1 MNKQEFYKLIP
12 KSELLAFFD
21 GRKFPVFCYFKKII
35 EKKYRDLSDCL
46 PEQFKIHYAFKANPN
61 KDILKT
67 MNALGMGA
75 DVASGGE
82 LAAALDAGFSPD
94 TIEFTGPGK
103 TLDELSLAIDSG
115 ISCINVESISEIKK
129 ITELTRSR
137 RKTANI
143 GIRINP
149 KTRPTSS
156 AMKMGGDT
164 QFGIPE
170 DQLEEAIA
178 VIKSH
183 SEILRFRGLH
193 LHLGSQY
200 QESDKILSNYRFI
213 LQKSVEI
220 AHKYGIV
227 IEKINF
233 GGGWGI
239 DMFGKKPPL
248 DLAALK
254 ESLSGLL
261 ADEELMASFRNTT
274 FIIEPGRFLVA
285 ECGIYAVEVLYC
297 KKSYARE
304 FLVVDGGMHQQYA
317 AAGGIGQVIRRNY
330 EIDILSEKEESGT
343 KSKYTIT
350 GSLCIPD
357 DVLATDVELHA
368 DIKEGDV
375 VLFFNSGAYGFSAS
389 PLHFLSHALPAEIVV

>member
-12 KSELLAFFD
+12 KSELLAFLD
-21 GRKFPVFCYFKKII
+21 GRKLPVFCYFKKVI

-46 PEQFKIHYAFKANPN
+46 PEHFKIHYAFKANPN
-61 KDILKT
+61 NDILRT

-82 LAAALDAGFSPD
+82 LAAALIAGFSSD
-94 TIEFTGPGK
+94 SIEFTGPGK
-103 TLDELSLAIDSG
+103 TLDELSQAIDAG
-115 ISCINVESISEIKK
+115 VSCINAESVSEIHTIAKLCRAKK
-129 ITELTRSR
+129 
-137 RKTANI
+137 KAGNV
-143 GIRINP
+143 GIRVNP
-149 KTRPTSS
+149 KTRPAAS

-183 SEILRFRGLH
+183 PEMLRFRGLH

-213 LQKSVEI
+213 LEKSVEI
-220 AHKYGIV
+220 ANKYGIV

-248 DLAALK
+248 DLAALR
-254 ESLSGLL
+254 EGLSRLF
-261 ADEELMASFRNTT
+261 ADEELTAPLRNTT

-285 ECGIYAVEVLYC
+285 ECGLYAVHVLYR
-297 KKSYARE
+297 KKGYARE
-304 FLVVDGGMHQQYA
+304 FLVVDGGMHQHYA

-330 EIDILSEKEESGT
+330 EIDTLSGEEKSGAEIR
-343 KSKYTIT
+343 YTIT

-357 DVLATDVELHA
+357 DVLATDIELAA
-368 DIKEGDV
+368 DIEEGDV
-375 VLFFNSGAYGFSAS
+375 LLFFNSGAYGFSAS